1 MGHEAY
7 VAILTD
13 GNPIVLSNVSNGA
26 TLECDPDAHIAHI
39 GADPGV
45 KLDLNWKALIGQTSG
60 ESYMFEWNRPA
71 KVIIQPN
78 ERKSGLDISMDG
90 KRTGAKPTTQSG
102 IGLGSTASDVGGV
115 LNSLGNMLS
124 GVGSQGGVGGLG
136 GLG

>member
-1 MGHEAY
+1 MGPEAY

-26 TLECDPDAHIAHI
+26 TIECDPDAHIAHI

-45 KLDLNWKALIGQTSG
+45 KLDLNLKTFLPGQQSG
-60 ESYMFEWNRPA
+60 ETYMFEWNRPA
-71 KVIIQPN
+71 KVIIQPS
-78 ERKSGLDISMDG
+78 ERKSGLDIYMDS

-115 LNSLGNMLS
+115 LNSLGNML
-124 GVGSQGGVGGLG
+124 GGGL
-136 GLG
+136 LG